1 MREEG
6 ELLICAVDLSCE
18 KKRAEHGYLNGTQ
31 QTRHTFAYGHT
42 FRNTP
47 DPIWTRKLSLWG
59 PGKYRGGGPRGKT
72 FGCCRLLKIELTFR
86 DLTHGL
92 NPKRQ
97 SFFKKK
103 SKKLNFFYKLKSKQ
117 KILPGKCRAE
127 NSTGNCQPEKRLPG
141 FCRKFFLPG
150 KCRAEILPG
159 SLKAGMARTF
169 QNTSYGYN
177 SSCTYKYNS
186 SCTHV
191 YNSSCTHEEFFDF
204 DQAKSSHL
212 MY

>member
-1 MREEG
+1 MREER

-72 FGCCRLLKIELTFR
+72 FGCCRLLKIEFTFR

-97 SFFKKK
+97 TFFIN
-103 SKKLNFFYKLKSKQ
+103 LNQTRKFCRANAGQ
-117 KILPGKCRAE
+117 KILRALVKQKNVCRAFAE
-127 NSTGNCQPEKRLPG
+127 KNSAGQMPGRNFARQLKSGDGATFSKYFMGTIRVVPMGTIRVVLP
-141 FCRKFFLPG
+141 KNFLIST
-150 KCRAEILPG
+150 K
-159 SLKAGMARTF
+159 
-169 QNTSYGYN
+169 QN
-177 SSCTYKYNS
+177 
-186 SCTHV
+186 
-191 YNSSCTHEEFFDF
+191 
-204 DQAKSSHL
+204 QAT
-212 MY
+212 